1 MRRYIPIAIATFIWI
16 WPPVLIKMLS
26 FHFDVYT
33 QNFYRYLAGS
43 SVLMVISLI
52 YRKRKLFSSLKR
64 IKKFILPA
72 MLVFLYQISFVGG
85 IYLLTPTV
93 ASLIG
98 KSSVLFTT
106 LFSFVLFSD
115 ERKIIRSRS
124 FIAGSLLAILGVYG
138 VIAGKGSVELAGFN
152 LGAVLI
158 LIGSVM
164 WSLYTIV
171 VKVMVREVDPFE
183 LASIV
188 FMLSLP
194 LFFIFALLFG
204 DMKALKVAPK
214 GIVAIL
220 FLSGALCVGIANAF
234 NYKSI
239 KLIGTVISSN
249 LILLTPFFTAI
260 ASYLIFKETL
270 SIYQILS
277 GAALLAGCSIL
288 VTANRSSENN
298 HKALNGR

>member
-43 SVLMVISLI
+43 SILMVINLI
-52 YRKRKLFSSLKR
+52 YRKRKLFSSLKK

-93 ASLIG
+93 ASLIN

-124 FIAGSLLAILGVYG
+124 FIHSWFTAGHSRCIWSDS
-138 VIAGKGSVELAGFN
+138 GKGERRAGW
-152 LGAVLI
+152 L
-158 LIGSVM
+158 
-164 WSLYTIV
+164 
-171 VKVMVREVDPFE
+171 
-183 LASIV
+183 
-188 FMLSLP
+188 
-194 LFFIFALLFG
+194 
-204 DMKALKVAPK
+204 
-214 GIVAIL
+214 
-220 FLSGALCVGIANAF
+220 
-234 NYKSI
+234 
-239 KLIGTVISSN
+239 
-249 LILLTPFFTAI
+249 
-260 ASYLIFKETL
+260 
-270 SIYQILS
+270 
-277 GAALLAGCSIL
+277 
-288 VTANRSSENN
+288 
-298 HKALNGR
+298 